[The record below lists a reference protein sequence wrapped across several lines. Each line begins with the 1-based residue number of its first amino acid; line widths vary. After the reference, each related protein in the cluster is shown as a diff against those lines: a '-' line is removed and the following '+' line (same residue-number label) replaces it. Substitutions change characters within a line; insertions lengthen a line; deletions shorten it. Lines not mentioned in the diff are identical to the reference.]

1 MSPGHPSQSPSPLS
15 HISVAAYLSSAK
27 MSVATLLVD
36 IRRDTLSTPEQA
48 NCRGLALR
56 HGKTLPT
63 EVVGSARVRLLMGDL
78 EHSLQRDI
86 YTHMY
91 CLN

>member
-15 HISVAAYLSSAK
+15 HISVAADLSSAK

-48 NCRGLALR
+48 NCRGLAL
-56 HGKTLPT
+56 
-63 EVVGSARVRLLMGDL
+63 
-78 EHSLQRDI
+78 
-86 YTHMY
+86 
-91 CLN
+91 